1 MGQALDELLQ
11 ILEPERIAEGV
22 FCGRSQDLGFGAVF
36 GGQVLAQAL
45 SSAEQT
51 VDQGRTVHSLHSYF
65 LRPGDPTR
73 SIDYEV
79 EVTRDGGSFSTRRVR
94 AVQHGRPIFFMAAS
108 FQEAEQGL
116 SHQSAMPEVRGPDGV
131 ASYAEVTSRYKH
143 LIPEAM
149 RDKISYS
156 GPIEMRP
163 VQVIDPTNPQAAEPV
178 RQIWLKAEGSMPDDP
193 RVHRRLLAYAS
204 DFSFLATALFP
215 HGRSYWQGNIK
226 MATIDHAMWFHRQL
240 RADEWLL
247 YSMESPSTS
256 NGRGLVRGQIFD
268 RRKRLVAS
276 TIQEGL
282 IREIGSDCRAAP

>member
-1 MGQALDELLQ
+1 MSQALAELLQ
-11 ILEPERIAEGV
+11 ILEPEQIATGV
-22 FCGRSQDLGFGAVF
+22 FRGHSQDLGFGAVF

-45 SSAEQT
+45 SAAEQT
-51 VDQGRTVHSLHSYF
+51 VDVGRAIHSLHSYF
-65 LRPGDPTR
+65 LRPGEPTR
-73 SIDYEV
+73 SINYEV

-108 FQEAEQGL
+108 FQKAEEGL
-116 SHQSAMPEVRGPDGV
+116 SHQAAMPEVRGPDGV
-131 ASYAEVTSRYKH
+131 ATYAEVTGRYRH
-143 LIPEAM
+143 LIPEPM
-149 RDKISYS
+149 RDKITYS

-163 VQVIDPTNPQAAEPV
+163 VQVIDPTDPQPAEPL
-178 RQIWLKAEGSMPDDP
+178 RQIWIKAESGMPDDP

-240 RADEWLL
+240 RADDWLL
-247 YSMESPSTS
+247 YSMESPSTG
-256 NGRGLVRGQIFD
+256 NARGLVRGQIFD
-268 RRKRLVAS
+268 RRQRLVAS

-282 IREIGSDCRAAP
+282 IREIGSDC

>member
-1 MGQALDELLQ
+1 MSQALAELLQ
-11 ILEPERIAEGV
+11 LLEPEQIATGI
-22 FCGRSQDLGFGAVF
+22 FRGRSQDLGFGAVF

-51 VDQGRTVHSLHSYF
+51 VDVGRAIHSLHSYF
-65 LRPGDPTR
+65 LRPGDPTL

-79 EVTRDGGSFSTRRVR
+79 EVTRDGGSFSTRRTR

-108 FQEAEQGL
+108 FQEAEEGL
-116 SHQSAMPEVRGPDGV
+116 SHQAVMPEVRGPQGV
-131 ASYAEVTSRYKH
+131 ATYAEVTSRYQH
-143 LIPEAM
+143 LIPEPM
-149 RDKISYS
+149 RDKITYS

-163 VQVIDPTNPQAAEPV
+163 VQVIDPTDPQPTEPL
-178 RQIWLKAEGSMPDDP
+178 RQIWMRAKARMPDDP

-226 MATIDHAMWFHRQL
+226 MATIDHAMWFHRRL
-240 RADEWLL
+240 RADDWLL
-247 YSMESPSTS
+247 YSMESPSTG
-256 NGRGLVRGQIFD
+256 NARGLVRGQIFD
-268 RRKRLVAS
+268 CRKRLVAS

-282 IREIGSDCRAAP
+282 IREISR